1 MLNILYDLS
10 YFHWF
15 LVWKVAESHEG
26 QQYED
31 NFSGKSC
38 EMSKSQEKGDQR
50 EKEQKAIHFKQTA
63 HNWNPL

>member
-1 MLNILYDLS
+1 M
-10 YFHWF
+10 
-15 LVWKVAESHEG
+15 KEG

>member
-1 MLNILYDLS
+1 MIYLISTGSWSEKWL
-10 YFHWF
+10 
-15 LVWKVAESHEG
+15 KVMKEG

-63 HNWNPL
+63 HN